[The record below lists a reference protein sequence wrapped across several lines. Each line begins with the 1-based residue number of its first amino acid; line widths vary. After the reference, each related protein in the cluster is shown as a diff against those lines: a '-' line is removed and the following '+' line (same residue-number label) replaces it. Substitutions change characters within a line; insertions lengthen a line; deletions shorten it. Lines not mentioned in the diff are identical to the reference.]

1 MDISITV
8 VWRYNPMNPINSI
21 NPSNPSNSS
30 NPINSSN
37 TSNTPLAWFV
47 IQTKPKK
54 EEEARS
60 YLTTKGLEI
69 FNPLLESF
77 SGKNG
82 KIYKTLNPLFPG
94 YIFGKFV
101 LDSDYSLVRWGRGV
115 KKVLGLGG
123 SYPTPVSEE
132 VIEIIKRRTDSNG
145 IVRKSYHFE
154 ANDRVRIKSG
164 PLRDLLGIFER
175 WVSDSDRVRILLN
188 LIGYQPAVEM
198 HYSMIEKVA

>member
-1 MDISITV
+1 ME
-8 VWRYNPMNPINSI
+8 
-21 NPSNPSNSS
+21 
-30 NPINSSN
+30 
-37 TSNTPLAWFV
+37 WFV

-54 EEEARS
+54 EEEAKS
-60 YLTTKGLEI
+60 YLSMKGVEI
-69 FNPLLESF
+69 FSPQMENFLIR
-77 SGKNG
+77 SGSLSKE
-82 KIYKTLNPLFPG
+82 LRPLFPG

-132 VIEIIKRRTDSNG
+132 VIEIIKRRTDSYG
-145 IVRKSYHFE
+145 VVRKSYHFE
-154 ANDRVRIKSG
+154 SNDRVRVKSG
-164 PLRDLLGIFER
+164 PLKDLLGIFER
-175 WVSDSDRVRILLN
+175 WVSDNDRVRVLLN